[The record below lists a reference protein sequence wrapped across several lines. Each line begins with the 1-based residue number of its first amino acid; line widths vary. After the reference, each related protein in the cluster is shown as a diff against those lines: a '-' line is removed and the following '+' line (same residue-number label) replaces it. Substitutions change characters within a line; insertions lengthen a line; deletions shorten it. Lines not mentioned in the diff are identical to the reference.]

1 VCLAVPG
8 RILRIF
14 DPRGARTGDVDFAG
28 TVRRVSLAYVP
39 EATDGDYAIVHAGV
53 AIRRIDAAEAAI
65 VLALLGGPVR
75 RQRRA
80 RRVTR

>member
-1 VCLAVPG
+1 
-8 RILRIF
+8 
-14 DPRGARTGDVDFAG
+14 
-28 TVRRVSLAYVP
+28 VSLAYVP
-39 EATDGDYAIVHAGV
+39 EATEGDYAIVHAGV

-65 VLALLGGPVR
+65 ALALLGGPVR